1 MFTALTSLVNNK
13 PVPSDLAMTGE
24 ISLRGQVL
32 PIGGLPEK
40 LMAAQRAGVKKVLIP
55 KDNERDLEDVPKEVR
70 DHLTIV
76 PVENVRQA
84 IREAI
89 GIELPKPAHNLF
101 EKMKGD
107 EENEPAEKK

>member
-24 ISLRGQVL
+24 ISMRGQVL

-107 EENEPAEKK
+107 EENKPAEKK